1 MTDQSTSDSFT
12 LPKGKTLF
20 QAPPLTRKSIDSLL
34 AAEPKAVVR
43 RDDDMQVI
51 GVDLPLPD
59 GMTYSDGSATVTA
72 LLGDRV
78 CRGKYGH
85 WLVAHAT
92 P

>member
-1 MTDQSTSDSFT
+1 MTDSFK
-12 LPKGKTLF
+12 LPRGKTIF
-20 QAPPLTRKSIDSLL
+20 QAPLLTRESIDSLL
-34 AAEPKAVVR
+34 AVEPKAAVR
-43 RDDDMQVI
+43 RDDNEQVI

-59 GMTYSDGSATVTA
+59 GMTYGDGSTTVTA

-78 CRGKYGH
+78 CRGEYGY

>member
-1 MTDQSTSDSFT
+1 VTDSFK
-12 LPKGKTLF
+12 LPRGKTIF
-20 QAPPLTRKSIDSLL
+20 QAPPLTRKSINSLL
-34 AAEPKAVVR
+34 ATEPKAAIR
-43 RDDDMQVI
+43 CDDEQVI

-59 GMTYSDGSATVTA
+59 GMTYSDGSTTVTA

-78 CRGKYGH
+78 CRDEYGH